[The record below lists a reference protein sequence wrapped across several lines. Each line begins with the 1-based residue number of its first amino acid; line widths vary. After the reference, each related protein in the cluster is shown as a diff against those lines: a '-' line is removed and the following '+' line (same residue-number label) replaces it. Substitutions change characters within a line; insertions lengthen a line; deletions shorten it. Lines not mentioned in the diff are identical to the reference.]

1 MGYES
6 LSTVVV
12 LAIVVIL
19 MLIWLPRRT
28 IKGMKRV
35 IEHREDRFSPSLHL
49 VDADSGT
56 RFSDETVAAAKGVLM
71 QSTEAHKGATSEERI
86 AEIRALRHAAVR
98 RRRAIAV
105 SLLTIT
111 VVVLVCA
118 FALHFSP
125 LFALIPAA
133 LLAAVLAL
141 GVRASKQAVAWERK
155 VARYHAKVK
164 KRAAAERKRAQA
176 EQAERARLRAQELAL
191 DELSECVP
199 APGRVEQALEARELA
214 EARKVVDEQLKTDV
228 VPEGEIRQ
236 AIARGKADRDAAVKR
251 RKEEMSSKEET
262 QTAEKAVD
270 QTTER
275 ADAAPADVKEVGLS
289 IHDERD
295 NMAEEAKT
303 VAVKSTQD
311 LISFSLGAPRDGAD
325 VEVDAPESMEIKST
339 KQVAKAVPVE
349 TPSDEA
355 EPLIPPSD
363 AMGSM
368 DADEAAARVDE
379 GVHLREVDVPGF
391 HDAEVRADVE
401 APDVTSDSLGTGLEA
416 ILARRSA

>member
-176 EQAERARLRAQELAL
+176 EQAERARLRAQELA
-191 DELSECVP
+191 
-199 APGRVEQALEARELA
+199 
-214 EARKVVDEQLKTDV
+214 EARKVADEQLKTDV

-251 RKEEMSSKEET
+251 RKEET

-270 QTTER
+270 QTAER

-339 KQVAKAVPVE
+339 KQVARAVPVE

>member
-1 MGYES
+1 
-6 LSTVVV
+6 
-12 LAIVVIL
+12 
-19 MLIWLPRRT
+19 
-28 IKGMKRV
+28 
-35 IEHREDRFSPSLHL
+35 
-49 VDADSGT
+49 
-56 RFSDETVAAAKGVLM
+56 
-71 QSTEAHKGATSEERI
+71 
-86 AEIRALRHAAVR
+86 
-98 RRRAIAV
+98 
-105 SLLTIT
+105 
-111 VVVLVCA
+111 
-118 FALHFSP
+118 
-125 LFALIPAA
+125 
-133 LLAAVLAL
+133 
-141 GVRASKQAVAWERK
+141 
-155 VARYHAKVK
+155 
-164 KRAAAERKRAQA
+164 
-176 EQAERARLRAQELAL
+176 
-191 DELSECVP
+191 
-199 APGRVEQALEARELA
+199 
-214 EARKVVDEQLKTDV
+214 
-228 VPEGEIRQ
+228 
-236 AIARGKADRDAAVKR
+236 
-251 RKEEMSSKEET
+251 MSSKEET

-379 GVHLREVDVPGF
+379 ACTSERSTFRDSTMPKYVPMWRLRM
-391 HDAEVRADVE
+391 
-401 APDVTSDSLGTGLEA
+401 
-416 ILARRSA
+416 

>member
-133 LLAAVLAL
+133 LLAAVLAWVC
-141 GVRASKQAVAWERK
+141 VRPSRPWRG
-155 VARYHAKVK
+155 
-164 KRAAAERKRAQA
+164 
-176 EQAERARLRAQELAL
+176 
-191 DELSECVP
+191 S
-199 APGRVEQALEARELA
+199 GRSP
-214 EARKVVDEQLKTDV
+214 DT
-228 VPEGEIRQ
+228 
-236 AIARGKADRDAAVKR
+236 
-251 RKEEMSSKEET
+251 M
-262 QTAEKAVD
+262 
-270 QTTER
+270 
-275 ADAAPADVKEVGLS
+275 
-289 IHDERD
+289 
-295 NMAEEAKT
+295 
-303 VAVKSTQD
+303 
-311 LISFSLGAPRDGAD
+311 PR
-325 VEVDAPESMEIKST
+325 
-339 KQVAKAVPVE
+339 
-349 TPSDEA
+349 
-355 EPLIPPSD
+355 
-363 AMGSM
+363 
-368 DADEAAARVDE
+368 
-379 GVHLREVDVPGF
+379 
-391 HDAEVRADVE
+391 
-401 APDVTSDSLGTGLEA
+401 
-416 ILARRSA
+416 

>member
-176 EQAERARLRAQELAL
+176 EQAERARLRAQELA
-191 DELSECVP
+191 
-199 APGRVEQALEARELA
+199 
-214 EARKVVDEQLKTDV
+214 EARKVADEQLKTDV

-262 QTAEKAVD
+262 

-416 ILARRSA
+416 ILARRSV

>member
-1 MGYES
+1 
-6 LSTVVV
+6 
-12 LAIVVIL
+12 
-19 MLIWLPRRT
+19 MLKFPIYLDYSATTPVDPR
-28 IKGMKRV
+28 
-35 IEHREDRFSPSLHL
+35 
-49 VDADSGT
+49 
-56 RFSDETVAAAKGVLM
+56 VAEKMIPYL
-71 QSTEAHKGATSEERI
+71 TE
-86 AEIRALRHAAVR
+86 
-98 RRRAIAV
+98 
-105 SLLTIT
+105 
-111 VVVLVCA
+111 
-118 FALHFSP
+118 
-125 LFALIPAA
+125 LFGNPAS
-133 LLAAVLAL
+133 
-141 GVRASKQAVAWERK
+141 RSHSYCW
-155 VARYHAKVK
+155 
-164 KRAAAERKRAQA
+164 
-176 EQAERARLRAQELAL
+176 
-191 DELSECVP
+191 
-199 APGRVEQALEARELA
+199 
-214 EARKVVDEQLKTDV
+214 
-228 VPEGEIRQ
+228 
-236 AIARGKADRDAAVKR
+236 
-251 RKEEMSSKEET
+251 
-262 QTAEKAVD
+262 TAEKAVD

-275 ADAAPADVKEVGLS
+275 AAAAPADVKEVGLS

-368 DADEAAARVDE
+368 DAAEAAARVDE

>member
-1 MGYES
+1 M
-6 LSTVVV
+6 
-12 LAIVVIL
+12 
-19 MLIWLPRRT
+19 
-28 IKGMKRV
+28 
-35 IEHREDRFSPSLHL
+35 
-49 VDADSGT
+49 
-56 RFSDETVAAAKGVLM
+56 
-71 QSTEAHKGATSEERI
+71 
-86 AEIRALRHAAVR
+86 
-98 RRRAIAV
+98 
-105 SLLTIT
+105 
-111 VVVLVCA
+111 
-118 FALHFSP
+118 
-125 LFALIPAA
+125 
-133 LLAAVLAL
+133 
-141 GVRASKQAVAWERK
+141 RK
-155 VARYHAKVK
+155 
-164 KRAAAERKRAQA
+164 
-176 EQAERARLRAQELAL
+176 
-191 DELSECVP
+191 
-199 APGRVEQALEARELA
+199 
-214 EARKVVDEQLKTDV
+214 
-228 VPEGEIRQ
+228 
-236 AIARGKADRDAAVKR
+236 RGKADRDAAVKR

-368 DADEAAARVDE
+368 DADEAEQELAHKAAQNAQHNVAA
-379 GVHLREVDVPGF
+379 GGSLGAHKAVG
-391 HDAEVRADVE
+391 
-401 APDVTSDSLGTGLEA
+401 DVTGQ
-416 ILARRSA
+416 SAYQHAHEQGSQQADQRE

>member
-176 EQAERARLRAQELAL
+176 EQAERARLRAQELA
-191 DELSECVP
+191 
-199 APGRVEQALEARELA
+199 
-214 EARKVVDEQLKTDV
+214 EARKVADEQLKTDV

-251 RKEEMSSKEET
+251 RKEET

-270 QTTER
+270 QTAER

-289 IHDERD
+289 IHDERG

-339 KQVAKAVPVE
+339 KQVARAVPVE